1 MKRYSRGNEDEYL
14 QLYFGDK
21 SDGFFVDIGANDGV
35 THSNTR
41 QLFERGWSG
50 IAVEACLNTYCELF
64 RNYQNQDRVRI
75 VHAAVTD
82 KLGVV
87 NFYENSSKPLW
98 ELNSAHKPWIDRLN
112 GEFAEQFNELTVP
125 SLRLQDMGIPKEFD
139 FLSVDTEGG
148 DMLILSTLDEN
159 VRPRLICAELDKFD
173 YSEKIK
179 ELMKSKGYKH
189 LLDVEANGFFERA

>member
-14 QLYFGDK
+14 QRYFGDK

-41 QLFERGWSG
+41 QLFDKGWSG

-64 RNYQNQDRVRI
+64 KNYQKQDRVRI

-82 KLGVV
+82 KLGTIT
-87 NFYENSSKPLW
+87 FYENSAKPLW
-98 ELNSAHKPWIDRLN
+98 ELNSAHKPWIDRLVT
-112 GEFAEQFNELTVP
+112 EFVEPFTELTVP
-125 SLRLQDMGIPKEFD
+125 SLRLQDLCLPKEFD

-173 YSEKIK
+173 YADKIRD
-179 ELMKSKGYKH
+179 LMKAKGYKH
-189 LLDVEANGFFERA
+189 LLDVESNGFFERA